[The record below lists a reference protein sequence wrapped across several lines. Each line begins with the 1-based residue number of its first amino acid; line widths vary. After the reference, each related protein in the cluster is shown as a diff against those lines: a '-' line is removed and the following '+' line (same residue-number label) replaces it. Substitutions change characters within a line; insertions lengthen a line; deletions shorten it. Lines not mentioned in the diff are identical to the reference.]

1 MRSMSKTAQPT
12 SISVLESLH
21 AAPNTIST
29 THSRAKLRILRSATS
44 KSVSCTQ
51 KLILH
56 NVTTQ
61 NSSLN
66 RHNNMAPQTLNF
78 ITGNTNKLA
87 EVQAILSK
95 TPVQLQSQNVE
106 LLEIQ
111 GTIEEISKDK
121 ARRAADAIQGPVL
134 VEDTCLCFDAFDEL
148 PGPYDIWLMLAPL
161 TRKWFLKSLGVK
173 KFHLLL
179 AGFEDKS
186 AQAVCTFAYCE
197 GPGSEPIVFQGRTNG
212 RIVEA
217 RGATDFGWDACFEY
231 EGQTYAEMPKEEK
244 NLISHRG
251 KALQKLI
258 SWLNQE
264 VEA

>member
-1 MRSMSKTAQPT
+1 
-12 SISVLESLH
+12 
-21 AAPNTIST
+21 
-29 THSRAKLRILRSATS
+29 
-44 KSVSCTQ
+44 
-51 KLILH
+51 
-56 NVTTQ
+56 
-61 NSSLN
+61 
-66 RHNNMAPQTLNF
+66 MAPKTLNF
-78 ITGNTNKLA
+78 ITGNANKLS

-106 LLEIQ
+106 LVEIQ

-121 ARRAADAIQGPVL
+121 ARRAADAIKGPVL

-148 PGPYDIWLMLAPL
+148 PGPYV
-161 TRKWFLKSLGVK
+161 KWFLKALGVK

-186 AQAVCTFAYCE
+186 AQAVCTFAYSE
-197 GPGSEPIVFQGRTNG
+197 GPGMEPIVFQGRTNG

-217 RGATDFGWDACFEY
+217 RGPADFGEFWIEPAITANGWDACFEY

-258 SWLNQE
+258 AWLNQE

>member
-1 MRSMSKTAQPT
+1 
-12 SISVLESLH
+12 
-21 AAPNTIST
+21 
-29 THSRAKLRILRSATS
+29 
-44 KSVSCTQ
+44 
-51 KLILH
+51 
-56 NVTTQ
+56 
-61 NSSLN
+61 
-66 RHNNMAPQTLNF
+66 MAPKTLNF
-78 ITGNTNKLA
+78 ITGNKNKLA

-95 TPVQLQSQNVE
+95 NPVQLQSQSVD

-121 ARRAADAIQGPVL
+121 ARRAAEAIQGPVL

-148 PGPYDIWLMLAPL
+148 PGPYV
-161 TRKWFLKSLGVK
+161 KWFLKALGVK

-212 RIVEA
+212 KIVEA
-217 RGATDFGWDACFEY
+217 RGPTDFGWDACFEY

-264 VEA
+264 VKA